1 MITTHLSTVL
11 VGKNSLAR
19 EGLRRILNEEDFTVQ
34 ASIESG
40 TYLLDQTAE
49 ADAPN
54 LIIVDN
60 CDPDQIETELELFR
74 AGYPNARRVVLS
86 DNFQLNHVIDA
97 FKGGADGYIVKQI
110 SCEALLES
118 LRLVAM
124 GEKVMP
130 SELAKHLLHM
140 VSDSPAIQP
149 TRNADV
155 ARILSEREI
164 MTLRYLLM
172 GHPNKII
179 ARRLDISEAT
189 VKVYVKAILRKL
201 RVSNRTQAA
210 IWAVNNGVE
219 FAACDIHDNHD
230 DSDANDYQLEAAE

>member
-1 MITTHLSTVL
+1 MISKNLSTVL

-19 EGLRRILNEEDFTVQ
+19 EGLRRILNEDNFTVQ

-40 TYLLDQTAE
+40 TCLLDQSAE

-54 LIIVDN
+54 LIIVDG
-60 CDPDQIETELELFR
+60 CEPDQIETELELFKT
-74 AGYPNARRVVLS
+74 GFPHARRVVLTDS
-86 DNFQLNHVIDA
+86 FQLKNVIDA
-97 FKGGADGYIVKQI
+97 FKGGADGYIVKEI

-130 SELAKHLLHM
+130 SQLARHLLHM
-140 VSDSPAIQP
+140 ASETPVAQP
-149 TRNADV
+149 VRNADV

-172 GHPNKII
+172 GHPNKVI

-210 IWAVNNGVE
+210 IWAVNNGIE
-219 FAACDIHDNHD
+219 FAASDIHADNM
-230 DSDANDYQLEAAE
+230 DADNDYQLEAAE

>member
-1 MITTHLSTVL
+1 MITTQLSTVL

-19 EGLRRILNEEDFTVQ
+19 EGLRRILSEENFTVQ

-40 TYLLDQTAE
+40 TFLLDQTAE
-49 ADAPN
+49 ADTPN

-60 CDPDQIETELELFR
+60 CEPDQIETELELFK

-86 DNFQLNHVIDA
+86 DNFKLNNVIDA
-97 FKGGADGYIVKQI
+97 FKGGADGYIVKEI

-130 SELAKHLLHM
+130 SELARHLLHM
-140 VSDSPAIQP
+140 VSDTPSVQPA
-149 TRNADV
+149 RNPDV

-172 GHPNKII
+172 GHPNKVI

-210 IWAVNNGVE
+210 IWAVNNGIE
-219 FAACDIHDNHD
+219 FAACDMQDNHIEAD
-230 DSDANDYQLEAAE
+230 DADYLLEAAE